1 MGMKEKPMVMSLMWI
16 VVIINM
22 VLVTDS
28 VNLQMNVDVCEV
40 SAY

>member
-1 MGMKEKPMVMSLMWI
+1 MKEKPMVMSLMWI